1 MNTKTKTNMKTN
13 TKTSAMN
20 EIRELI
26 DDELAAVKGGAVN
39 AYQVQKP
46 DGSGLPAA
54 QKPDGTAA
62 QACQWGVGRGLS

>member
-1 MNTKTKTNMKTN
+1 MDTN
-13 TKTSAMN
+13 TKTNTNASGMS
-20 EIRELI
+20 EIRELTA
-26 DDELAAVKGGAVN
+26 DELNAVNGGAVN
-39 AYQVQKP
+39 AYQIQKP